1 MWRVGVDIGGAFTD
15 AYALNEETGEFR
27 WVKVETT
34 PDIVSGVVEALKKL
48 GIDMGSVRFVFHG
61 QTVVIN
67 TIVTRTGART
77 ALITTRGFRDIL
89 ELQRS
94 NRRDLYNLMY
104 RKPEPLVPRWLRFE
118 VEERVMYD
126 GTVMTP
132 LNYKDLDSIIERLG
146 KVPDVS
152 SVAISYINS
161 YANPKHE
168 IETEEYL
175 KEHLKGKFISR
186 SSALTRLW
194 REYERTSTVVLNAY
208 VLPKFYNYVTSLEE
222 AFTKMGFR
230 GVFYI
235 VLSNG
240 GVNTSNFIKN
250 YPIYTVE
257 GGPISGVFGATRLG
271 GVVGEGNLV
280 VLDGGSTTTK
290 ASLVRNLNYL
300 TRSEYYIGA
309 SRYSPGYPAMIPI
322 IEVFETGLGGTS
334 IAWIDE
340 AGRLRVGP
348 KAAGSYPGPA
358 CYGRGGTEPTLTDA
372 YVITGFL
379 NPRELLGGAIKVN
392 RESAIKAVKPL
403 ADRLGLTVEETA
415 LGIIRLANE
424 LATNVI
430 RVVSIQRGYDPR
442 EFALVAHGG
451 AGPMFAPFIAEE
463 LNIKKIIVP
472 FIPAG
477 VFNAW
482 GMLNLDAIHDAT
494 ETRIMKLMVN
504 EIEAKEIS
512 KIIEELRN
520 KVMGDFK
527 SEGIDPSLVKF
538 EYYLDMRYYGQEY
551 TLRVQTNYPVTLDVL
566 KNTIKSF
573 EDRHHSEYGFRLEGN
588 PVEIVNFYVRGIY
601 ELPKPEI
608 KQISV
613 TGDISKALIEERDVY
628 MGNNNVIRVPV
639 YSKESLPAD
648 AEIRGPVII
657 EESTATIIVLNGWK
671 AMKDRYG
678 NIIMTKK

>member
-48 GIDMGSVRFVFHG
+48 GIDMGSVRFIFHG

-126 GTVMTP
+126 GTVMIP

-271 GVVGEGNLV
+271 SVVSEGNLV

-392 RESAIKAVKPL
+392 RELAIKAVKPL
-403 ADRLGLTVEETA
+403 ADRLGLTVEEIA
-415 LGIIRLANE
+415 FGIIRLANE

-482 GMLNLDAIHDAT
+482 GMLNLDVIHDAT
-494 ETRIMKLMVN
+494 ETRIMKLG
-504 EIEAKEIS
+504 K
-512 KIIEELRN
+512 
-520 KVMGDFK
+520 
-527 SEGIDPSLVKF
+527 
-538 EYYLDMRYYGQEY
+538 
-551 TLRVQTNYPVTLDVL
+551 
-566 KNTIKSF
+566 
-573 EDRHHSEYGFRLEGN
+573 
-588 PVEIVNFYVRGIY
+588 
-601 ELPKPEI
+601 
-608 KQISV
+608 
-613 TGDISKALIEERDVY
+613 
-628 MGNNNVIRVPV
+628 
-639 YSKESLPAD
+639 
-648 AEIRGPVII
+648 
-657 EESTATIIVLNGWK
+657 
-671 AMKDRYG
+671 
-678 NIIMTKK
+678 